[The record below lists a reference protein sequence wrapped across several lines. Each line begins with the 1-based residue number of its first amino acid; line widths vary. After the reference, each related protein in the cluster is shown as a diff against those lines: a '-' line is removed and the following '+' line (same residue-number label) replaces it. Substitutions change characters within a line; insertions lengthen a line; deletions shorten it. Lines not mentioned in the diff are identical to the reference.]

1 MSQVQPNKSRKST
14 KQQVSQSTMS
24 SEVPVKVE
32 QVEQPQPVVQ
42 QQAPVKSAKTTVVQ
56 QPVAETVP
64 VVVST
69 PAVSVS
75 EPVVSQASSVPP
87 VQSTVPEVQE
97 VNHFENLNSKLKQVQ
112 SLLRDLTTELNVLQK
127 EVDRL
132 KKSSKKQSS
141 KSRANRK
148 VNEDGTASTT
158 TRSGINKEVNVSED
172 LARFLGIDKE
182 TKVSRIQVSRAI
194 SEYINKHNL
203 QKPENRRIILLD
215 DTLSKLLNPPQ
226 DVTLSYFNLQTYLK
240 PHYRQ

>member
-24 SEVPVKVE
+24 TEATVK
-32 QVEQPQPVVQ
+32 VEQPQPVVQ
-42 QQAPVKSAKTTVVQ
+42 SVKSVKTNVVQ
-56 QPVAETVP
+56 QPVSEPVP
-64 VVVST
+64 VVVAT
-69 PAVSVS
+69 PVVS
-75 EPVVSQASSVPP
+75 EPVVSQASSVAATTVAP
-87 VQSTVPEVQE
+87 VQQASTEVVE

-215 DTLSKLLNPPQ
+215 ETLSKLLNPPQ